1 MKKSLLL
8 FAAFAFTFY
17 GCSDDETT
25 PAKQNDAEVLTTLK
39 AVFTELGTTKSDTFT
54 FRSTDGAVFGRTT
67 KFDTIRLAPLK
78 GYSLSL
84 LVLDESKQVVE
95 DKTPEIV
102 KEGKEHQFFFNS
114 NPLDLLLTNYNTTN
128 KDSLNLP
135 IGNSVGSI
143 TTKPTPGTGT
153 FTIEL
158 VHEPVKTNA
167 SVANNNRANAGG
179 ETDIL
184 VAFPVI
190 VK

>member
-8 FAAFAFTFY
+8 IAATAFAFY
-17 GCSDDETT
+17 SCSEDETT
-25 PAKQNDAEVLTTLK
+25 PAKQNDVEVLTTLK

-54 FRSTDGAVFGRTT
+54 FRSADGAVFGRSA

-78 GYSLSL
+78 AYSLSL

-102 KEGKEHQFFFNS
+102 KEGKEHQFFFKS
-114 NPLDLLLTNYNTTN
+114 NPLDLLITNYTTTN

-135 IGNSVGSI
+135 IGNLVGSI
-143 TTKPTPGTGT
+143 TTKPTVGSGTYT
-153 FTIEL
+153 VEL

-167 SVANNNRANAGG
+167 GVANNNRDNAGG
-179 ETDIL
+179 ETDIS

-190 VK
+190 IK